1 MIQEQLVC
9 YREVARGSKLNQREK
24 VGRLKPP
31 QPPLLLRP
39 CMSNAFARLNTPRL
53 HLYTDVTNWWAWTG
67 SSNYLQTAR
76 LASLLA
82 SKRDKPYSTTMGWLR
97 CKLSFTL
104 LRSSILCI
112 RGTRSSGG
120 HSIREPPL
128 VDLISSEVQL
138 STSSA

>member
-1 MIQEQLVC
+1 
-9 YREVARGSKLNQREK
+9 
-24 VGRLKPP
+24 
-31 QPPLLLRP
+31 
-39 CMSNAFARLNTPRL
+39 MSNAFVRLNTPRL
-53 HLYTDVTNWWAWTG
+53 HLYSDVTNWWAWTG
-67 SSNYLQTAR
+67 SSNYLQTAQ

-82 SKRDKPYSTTMGWLR
+82 SKWDKPYSTTMGWLT

-104 LRSSILCI
+104 LRSPLCI

-128 VDLISSEVQL
+128 VDLISSEAQL